1 MPEAPPQR
9 RGQLGKAGSDRPRR
23 ARAPSFDPRVTA
35 PTWRRPGL
43 PARPQRPAP
52 RESRGE
58 TRCPAPRDGPASGRG
73 GRESSHFYWLFPRA
87 GSQSCP
93 RLPGSSLSSVICFLH
108 RSFFFFFPP
117 VLLLSLPSASVFCLL
132 ASSVFFSHLSHFFLP
147 IFLLLVSPVLPFLCF
162 FFFFSPS
169 LSLSSPLL
177 PFFLPPIKNS
187 ALDFSARSTF
197 LGCNSFIILPF
208 THPVPLHYS
217 QPGLVLGTRVIMM
230 HLPQILS
237 PTDYIQRSGHV
248 TCSVPVV
255 GKIHEGSSCKSLS
268 FQGELKEILGF
279 RDRL

>member
-197 LGCNSFIILPF
+197 LGCNSFNSSI
-208 THPVPLHYS
+208 HPPCAAPLFS
-217 QPGLVLGTRVIMM
+217 ARACTG
-230 HLPQILS
+230 
-237 PTDYIQRSGHV
+237 
-248 TCSVPVV
+248 
-255 GKIHEGSSCKSLS
+255 HEGNNDAFAPDPFSN
-268 FQGELKEILGF
+268 
-279 RDRL
+279 RLYPKIWACNLFSACCGKNT